1 MPTIYV
7 VTSGSTLALTTGKGK
22 TLKKYTLKDDLALR
36 KADMVVEIGHDMLWG
51 KDLQQLC
58 KANIAMVTWLM
69 AKHASYGSAIRIIP
83 VIFWSGNEIC
93 GEHGVEPLPI
103 WGQRNPQ

>member
-1 MPTIYV
+1 MTCC
-7 VTSGSTLALTTGKGK
+7 GA
-22 TLKKYTLKDDLALR
+22 
-36 KADMVVEIGHDMLWG
+36 

-58 KANIAMVTWLM
+58 KANIAMVKELM
-69 AKHASYGSAIRIIP
+69 AKHASYGSAIRIIS

-103 WGQRNPQ
+103 WGQHDTSVRLERHHGQGQGQHCVVEQTAEGFGG